1 MICSVINIRVRY
13 SETDK
18 MGYLHHANYLNYFE
32 IGRTEMLRNM
42 GLTYKEMEQDSI
54 LLPVL
59 SVNINYNAPS
69 YYDDVLTVKT
79 YIKKKPGIKIFFEY
93 EIYNENSLLI
103 CTGNSTLVFID
114 AVSRK
119 PRTPPDY
126 FMEKIAAE
134 SK

>member
-1 MICSVINIRVRY
+1 MICSVTNIRIRY

-42 GLTYKEMEQDSI
+42 GMTYKEMEQDGI

-69 YYDDVLTVKT
+69 YYDDVLTIKT
-79 YIKKKPGIKIFFEY
+79 YMKKKPGIKVLFEY

-103 CTGNSTLVFID
+103 CTGNCTLVFID

-119 PRTPPDY
+119 PRRPPEY
-126 FMEKIAAE
+126 FMKKIAAE
-134 SK
+134 FK

>member
-1 MICSVINIRVRY
+1 MICSVTNIRIRY

-32 IGRTEMLRNM
+32 IGRAEMLRNIGM
-42 GLTYKEMEQDSI
+42 TYKKMEEEGI

-79 YIKKKPGIKIFFEY
+79 YMKQKPGIKVFFEY
-93 EIYNENSLLI
+93 EVYNENSVLI

-119 PRTPPDY
+119 PRRPPHY
-126 FMEKIAAE
+126 FMEKVAAE
-134 SK
+134 FK

>member
-1 MICSVINIRVRY
+1 MICSVTKVRIRY

-32 IGRTEMLRNM
+32 IGRTEMLRSM
-42 GLTYKEMEQDSI
+42 GMTYREMEQDGI

-59 SVNINYNAPS
+59 SINIYYYAPS

-79 YIKKKPGIKIFFEY
+79 YMKKKPGIKVFFEY
-93 EIYNENSLLI
+93 EVYNENSLLI

-119 PRTPPDY
+119 PRRPPGY
-126 FMEKIAAE
+126 FMEKFASE
-134 SK
+134 FK

>member
-1 MICSVINIRVRY
+1 MICSVTNIRIRY

-32 IGRTEMLRNM
+32 TGRTEMLRSM
-42 GLTYKEMEQDSI
+42 GMTYKEMEQDGI

-59 SVNINYNAPS
+59 SANINYNAPS

-79 YIKKKPGIKIFFEY
+79 FMKKKPGIKVFFEY

-103 CTGNSTLVFID
+103 CTGNTTLVFVD

-119 PRTPPDY
+119 PRRPPHY
-126 FMEKIAAE
+126 FMEKFAAE
-134 SK
+134 FK

>member
-1 MICSVINIRVRY
+1 MLCSVTNIRIRY

-42 GLTYKEMEQDSI
+42 GMTYKEMEQQGI

-59 SVNINYNAPS
+59 SVNIYYNAPS

-79 YIKKKPGIKIFFEY
+79 YMKKKPGIKVIFEY
-93 EIYNENSLLI
+93 EIYNENSVLI
-103 CTGNSTLVFID
+103 CSGNSTLVFID
-114 AVSRK
+114 AKSRK
-119 PRTPPDY
+119 PRRPPDY
-126 FMEKIAAE
+126 FIKKFAAE
-134 SK
+134 FK

>member
-1 MICSVINIRVRY
+1 MICSVTNIRIRY

-32 IGRTEMLRNM
+32 TGRTEMLRSM
-42 GLTYKEMEQDSI
+42 GMTYKEMEQDGI

-59 SVNINYNAPS
+59 SANINYNAPS

-79 YIKKKPGIKIFFEY
+79 YMKKKPGIKVFFEY
-93 EIYNENSLLI
+93 EIYNEYSLLI
-103 CTGNSTLVFID
+103 CTGNTTLVFVD

-119 PRTPPDY
+119 PRRPPDY
-126 FMEKIAAE
+126 FMEKFAAE
-134 SK
+134 FK

>member
-119 PRTPPDY
+119 PRRPPDY